1 MKPHET
7 TAQCVERKLGRKL
20 RLIRVDTDRNFTVIH
35 RNLWP
40 FPVFSGSLPHQS
52 PAKRER

>member
-40 FPVFSGSLPHQS
+40 FPVFSGSLPHQA